1 MNQENNSIVNELNK
15 IKSRLNN
22 DYIKY
27 SEYEKVKKELDK
39 QIKINE
45 ELKAKINELQ
55 NLLFKENIKNSD
67 LKKQISNFNE
77 DKKKSCGVYEQL
89 GSKIKDEKDKLNESL
104 RKTASDLNQA
114 QIKIEKYS
122 KIIQNQK
129 NELQKKDRELLS
141 LYKTNDMLKKKL
153 SRFPFELEEGENIV
167 IVIFQFNENQNIHHI
182 ISKNTEIFS
191 EIEMRLKNKFPEM
204 KEEEYYYLHNGK
216 KVNKSYNLTDNN
228 IKDGNTIII
237 CKVDD

>member
-67 LKKQISNFNE
+67 LKKQISLFNE
-77 DKKKSCGVYEQL
+77 DKKKSFGVYEQL
-89 GSKIKDEKDKLNESL
+89 GSKIKDEEDKLNESL
-104 RKTASDLNQA
+104 RKTANDLNKA

-122 KIIQNQK
+122 KIIQNQ
-129 NELQKKDRELLS
+129 NRELQKKDRDLLS

-153 SRFPFELEEGENIV
+153 SRFPFELEEGEDMV
-167 IVIFQFNENQNIHHI
+167 IVIFQFNENQNTHLI
-182 ISKNTEIFS
+182 ICKNTEIFS

-204 KEEEYYYLHNGK
+204 KEEEYYYLHNGQK
-216 KVNKSYNLTDNN
+216 INKSYNLTDNN